1 MSLLAGQL
9 ESKPS
14 LKNITPDELSNAL
27 ARSIDLHQAVH
38 DLVDSLEPYPELRF
52 ELAFQ
57 SGLLSMEHSNA
68 AMLLMQSG
76 MPAPAIALLRPQF
89 ESMVRGIWLKFAA
102 TQTQVDKLS
111 LPLTEE
117 TARRGD
123 DLPMLADMLKR
134 LEAVP
139 EAPKHIVAQL
149 QAYKD
154 IAWKALNSYTH
165 GGMHPL
171 SKFVTGYSPKLVF
184 DSLCNS
190 NGILMMATQMLCIL
204 SGVPEN
210 QAKWRKLIDE
220 FSDCLHPINWPTD
233 KSI

>member
-1 MSLLAGQL
+1 MGCFRIHDLMKHITEDQL
-9 ESKPS
+9 EH
-14 LKNITPDELSNAL
+14 AL

-38 DLVDSLEPYPELRF
+38 DLVDDFEPYPEMRF

-57 SGLLSMEHSNA
+57 SGLLSMEHAAA

-76 MPAPAIALLRPQF
+76 MPAPAITLLRPQF
-89 ESMVRGIWLKFAA
+89 ESLVRGMWLKFAA
-102 TQTQVDKLS
+102 TESQVEKLS
-111 LPLTEE
+111 LPLTVE

-149 QAYKD
+149 QGYKD

-171 SKFVTGYSPKLVF
+171 SKFVTGYPRKLVY

-190 NGILMMATQMLCIL
+190 NGILLMATQMLCIL
-204 SGVPEN
+204 TGVPEN
-210 QAKWRKLIDE
+210 QTRWRKLVDQY
-220 FSDCLHPINWPTD
+220 SDCVNPIEKQP
-233 KSI
+233 

>member
-1 MSLLAGQL
+1 MKHISEDRLEQTLGRSL
-9 ESKPS
+9 E
-14 LKNITPDELSNAL
+14 
-27 ARSIDLHQAVH
+27 LHQAVH
-38 DLVDSLEPYPELRF
+38 DLVSDFEPYPEMRF

-57 SGLLSMEHSNA
+57 SGLLSMEHATA
-68 AMLLMQSG
+68 ALLLMQSG
-76 MPAPAIALLRPQF
+76 MPAPAITLLRPQF
-89 ESMVRGIWLKFAA
+89 ESLVRGLWLKFAA
-102 TQTQVDKLS
+102 TESQVEKLA
-111 LPLTEE
+111 LPLTVE

-139 EAPKHIVAQL
+139 ETPKHIVAQL

-171 SKFVTGYSPKLVF
+171 SRYVTGYPPKLVY

-190 NGILMMATQMLCIL
+190 NGILMMATQLLCIL
-204 SGVPEN
+204 TGIPQN
-210 QAKWRKLIDE
+210 QANWRKLIDE
-220 FSDCLHPINWPTD
+220 FSDCFHPINWPIVT
-233 KSI
+233 SSQ